1 MEFVYSNFA
10 IIEKIISACNQA
22 CATPTERELF
32 IKNSK
37 LLGLDRHYQH
47 YFGTVSLLSMYLV
60 VFPTKH
66 FSGLTLFNSPEK
78 LPSMILAVKNLENS
92 LHTSGTLSKG
102 HTKMKDNI
110 YPNSMLCA
118 TSIL

>member
-1 MEFVYSNFA
+1 MEFVYSSFA
-10 IIEKIISACNQA
+10 IIEKIISACNQT
-22 CATPTERELF
+22 CATPTEKELF

-66 FSGLTLFNSPEK
+66 FSGLTLFNSPKK
-78 LPSMILAVKNLENS
+78 LPNMILVVKNLENS
-92 LHTSGTLSKG
+92 LHTSATLSKG

-110 YPNSMLCA
+110 QRVLALCYF
-118 TSIL
+118 